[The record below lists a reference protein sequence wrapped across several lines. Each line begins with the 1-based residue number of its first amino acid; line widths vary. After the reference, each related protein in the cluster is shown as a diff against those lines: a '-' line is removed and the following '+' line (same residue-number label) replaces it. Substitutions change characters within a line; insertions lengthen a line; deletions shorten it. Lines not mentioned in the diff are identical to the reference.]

1 MILHLPLFCV
11 FYDYNFRKGKAN
23 RFVFVKTKMQK
34 VAVSN
39 IAKQIRGVS
48 YKPVD
53 LHNDLNKDSV
63 ILLRANN
70 ISDGKINFDDVVYVD
85 KKKVSSEQYLQKGDI
100 LICASSGSKNLVGKA
115 ASVSFDI
122 KCTFGAFCKV
132 IRPISKYANYLGMY
146 FQSDIYR
153 RIISNVAIGANI
165 NNIRNEHIDSLE
177 LSIYSDDKNNEIVS
191 LLDTLQ
197 SIITHRRTQL
207 EKLDLLVKARFVEMF
222 GDTEYN
228 TKKFPV
234 YKLSELCTVS
244 SSKRIYQ
251 DEQSSTGVP
260 FLRISNLVEL
270 IETGHLKNELFI
282 SDEKYIELVRSSLVP
297 QKGDILVTSRGT
309 LGKCY
314 IVQDDDKFYF
324 QDGMISWLYNLNK
337 AITPLYL
344 ALLFNTINIKTQIDN
359 LQSGSTVAY
368 LSITMLKKLNIVVPP
383 LTLQNQFADFVKQID
398 KSKSILQQELDKAQ
412 MLFDSLMQ
420 EYFG

>member
-1 MILHLPLFCV
+1 M
-11 FYDYNFRKGKAN
+11 
-23 RFVFVKTKMQK
+23 FVETKMQK

-207 EKLDLLVKARFVEMF
+207 EKLDLLVKARFVEIF

-282 SDEKYIELVRSSLVP
+282 SDEKYIELVRSNLVP

-344 ALLFNTINIKTQIDN
+344 ALLFNTRNIKTQIDN

-383 LTLQNQFADFVKQID
+383 LTLQNQFADFVKQVD
-398 KSKSILQQELDKAQ
+398 QSKSILQQELDKVQ

>member
-1 MILHLPLFCV
+1 M
-11 FYDYNFRKGKAN
+11 
-23 RFVFVKTKMQK
+23 FVETKMQK
-34 VAVSN
+34 VAISN

-115 ASVSFDI
+115 ASVSFDT

-132 IRPISKYANYLGMY
+132 IRPVSKYANYLGIY
-146 FQSDIYR
+146 FQSNIYR

-177 LSIYSDDKNNEIVS
+177 LSIYSDDKNNKIVS
-191 LLDTLQ
+191 TLDKLQ
-197 SIITHRRTQL
+197 SIITHIRTQL

-222 GDTEYN
+222 GDPVSN
-228 TKKFPV
+228 PMGWKKKNLKDV
-234 YKLSELCTVS
+234 VTDDCSISYGIVQTG
-244 SSKRIYQ
+244 
-251 DEQSSTGVP
+251 DEQKSGIPVFRPVDIVNHIPKLEELKKTTKEISDKYKRTILKGRELLITVRANIADTYIIGEKFKGCNVGRGIVP
-260 FLRISNLVEL
+260 IRTQENTILLEFLKNLLDNKHLNDEIKSKAKGITLIQLNMEDLRIIEL
-270 IETGHLKNELFI
+270 II
-282 SDEKYIELVRSSLVP
+282 PPIEL
-297 QKGDILVTSRGT
+297 QKQYVS
-309 LGKCY
+309 
-314 IVQDDDKFYF
+314 
-324 QDGMISWLYNLNK
+324 
-337 AITPLYL
+337 
-344 ALLFNTINIKTQIDN
+344 
-359 LQSGSTVAY
+359 
-368 LSITMLKKLNIVVPP
+368 
-383 LTLQNQFADFVKQID
+383 FVKQVD
-398 KSKSILQQELDKAQ
+398 KSRTAIQNELKKAQ

>member
-23 RFVFVKTKMQK
+23 RFVFVETKMQK

-222 GDTEYN
+222 GDVINN
-228 TKKFPV
+228 TKRWKIYLF
-234 YKLSELCTVS
+234 SEIT
-244 SSKRIYQ
+244 
-251 DEQSSTGVP
+251 
-260 FLRISNLVEL
+260 IS
-270 IETGHLKNELFI
+270 
-282 SDEKYIELVRSSLVP
+282 R
-297 QKGDILVTSRGT
+297 
-309 LGKCY
+309 LGKMLDKKSQTGKSKLPY
-314 IVQDDDKFYF
+314 LANFNVQWFQFKLDNLNMMDFNEKEQIEFSLEDDDLLVCEGGEIGRCAIWHNEITPCYF
-324 QDGMISWLYNLNK
+324 QKALHRVRCNK
-337 AITPLYL
+337 SIIIPIYL
-344 ALLFNTINIKTQIDN
+344 AWWFKFNCDNNGFSEIEGAKATIAHLPGAK
-359 LQSGSTVAY
+359 
-368 LSITMLKKLNIVVPP
+368 LKKLPIAVPP
-383 LTLQNQFADFVKQID
+383 LTLQNQFADFVKQVD
-398 KSKSILQQELDKAQ
+398 QSKSILQQELDKVQ

>member
-1 MILHLPLFCV
+1 
-11 FYDYNFRKGKAN
+11 
-23 RFVFVKTKMQK
+23 MQK

-222 GDTEYN
+222 GDMVLNPNKWEKNLLGEVCDVRDGTHDSPKYFVEGYPLVTSKNVTGGNIDFTNCNLICEDDYN
-228 TKKFPV
+228 KINQR
-234 YKLSELCTVS
+234 
-244 SSKRIYQ
+244 SKVDR
-251 DEQSSTGVP
+251 
-260 FLRISNLVEL
+260 
-270 IETGHLKNELFI
+270 
-282 SDEKYIELVRSSLVP
+282 
-297 QKGDILVTSRGT
+297 GDILMPMIGTVGNPVIIDIDEKFAIKNVALIKFRNDSKVINMFIKSLLESDYFDRVVISKVRGGT
-309 LGKCY
+309 QKFISLGD
-314 IVQDDDKFYF
+314 IR
-324 QDGMISWLYNLNK
+324 
-337 AITPLYL
+337 
-344 ALLFNTINIKTQIDN
+344 
-359 LQSGSTVAY
+359 
-368 LSITMLKKLNIVVPP
+368 KLNICLPP
-383 LTLQNQFADFVKQID
+383 LDLQTQFADFVKQVD
-398 KSKSILQQELDKAQ
+398 KSKVAVQKELDKAQ
-412 MLFDSLMQ
+412 TLFDSLMQ

>member
-1 MILHLPLFCV
+1 M
-11 FYDYNFRKGKAN
+11 
-23 RFVFVKTKMQK
+23 FVETKMQK

-146 FQSDIYR
+146 FQSNIYR

-222 GDTEYN
+222 GDVINN
-228 TKKFPV
+228 TKRWKIYLF
-234 YKLSELCTVS
+234 SEIT
-244 SSKRIYQ
+244 
-251 DEQSSTGVP
+251 
-260 FLRISNLVEL
+260 IS
-270 IETGHLKNELFI
+270 
-282 SDEKYIELVRSSLVP
+282 R
-297 QKGDILVTSRGT
+297 
-309 LGKCY
+309 LGKMLDKKSQTGKSKLPY
-314 IVQDDDKFYF
+314 LANFNVQWFQFKLNNLNMMDFNEKEQIEFSLEDDDLLVCEGGEIGRCAIWHNEITPCYF
-324 QDGMISWLYNLNK
+324 QKALHRVRCNK
-337 AITPLYL
+337 SIIIPIYL
-344 ALLFNTINIKTQIDN
+344 AWWFKFNCDNNGFSEIEGAKATIAHLPGAK
-359 LQSGSTVAY
+359 
-368 LSITMLKKLNIVVPP
+368 LKKLPIAVPP
-383 LTLQNQFADFVKQID
+383 LNLQTQFADFVKQVD
-398 KSKSILQQELDKAQ
+398 QSKSILQQELDKAQ

>member
-11 FYDYNFRKGKAN
+11 FYDYNFGKGKAN
-23 RFVFVKTKMQK
+23 RFVFVETKMQK

-100 LICASSGSKNLVGKA
+100 LICSSSGSKNLVGKA

-222 GDTEYN
+222 GDPIENPHKYPMIKYGDLFELNAGGTPSKAKPEYWENGTISWIGSNMCQN
-228 TKKFPV
+228 TIIYENDGKYITQQGYDNSSAKMFPV
-234 YKLSELCTVS
+234 DTVLIALVGATIGKTALLKFETSTNQNVLGVRGIAKAGYNPLFVYYYTQFLYSKFMNIGNGGFNMASKSFVSELPMYEID
-244 SSKRIYQ
+244 IYK
-251 DEQSSTGVP
+251 QS
-260 FLRISNLVEL
+260 L
-270 IETGHLKNELFI
+270 
-282 SDEKYIELVRSSLVP
+282 
-297 QKGDILVTSRGT
+297 
-309 LGKCY
+309 
-314 IVQDDDKFYF
+314 
-324 QDGMISWLYNLNK
+324 
-337 AITPLYL
+337 
-344 ALLFNTINIKTQIDN
+344 
-359 LQSGSTVAY
+359 
-368 LSITMLKKLNIVVPP
+368 
-383 LTLQNQFADFVKQID
+383 FADFAEKTD
-398 KSKSILQQELDKAQ
+398 KSKSILQQELNKAQ

>member
-23 RFVFVKTKMQK
+23 RFVFVETKMQK

-222 GDTEYN
+222 GDVINN
-228 TKKFPV
+228 TKRWKIYLF
-234 YKLSELCTVS
+234 SEIT
-244 SSKRIYQ
+244 
-251 DEQSSTGVP
+251 
-260 FLRISNLVEL
+260 IS
-270 IETGHLKNELFI
+270 
-282 SDEKYIELVRSSLVP
+282 R
-297 QKGDILVTSRGT
+297 
-309 LGKCY
+309 LGKMLDKKSQTGKSKLPY
-314 IVQDDDKFYF
+314 LANFNVQWFQFKLDNLNMMDFNEKEQIEFSLEDDDLLVCEGGEIGRCAIWHNEITPCYF
-324 QDGMISWLYNLNK
+324 QKALHRVRCNK
-337 AITPLYL
+337 SIIIPIYL
-344 ALLFNTINIKTQIDN
+344 AWWFKFNCDNNGFSEIEGAKATIAHLPGAK
-359 LQSGSTVAY
+359 
-368 LSITMLKKLNIVVPP
+368 LKKLPIAVPP